1 MIYQVNH
8 ITEYAYLVHIIF
20 VVGANHVAQCI
31 LDSFN
36 LRRGLESHQLRKW
49 FGNLTLVLVVL
60 AELVI
65 ALQVSALSG
74 WLHLGRL
81 IRRLLIA
88 RFLLLLLLFS
98 LCFLRLWL
106 CTVVLLSLIS
116 SRWPSSLSGVRLW
129 CVSLWFLGAHWIRKD
144 DLMIVLTL
152 QYLISPLW

>member
-36 LRRGLESHQLRKW
+36 LRRSLESNQLREW

-65 ALQVSALSG
+65 ALQVSVLF
-74 WLHLGRL
+74 RD
-81 IRRLLIA
+81 LLL
-88 RFLLLLLLFS
+88 FLLLLLLLLFFIGFLCLWS
-98 LCFLRLWL
+98 LQLFYFRLWW
-106 CTVVLLSLIS
+106 LLLLLF
-116 SRWPSSLSGVRLW
+116 RDSLSDREG
-129 CVSLWFLGAHWIRKD
+129 WFRGFAHEGIFLFTILFCEEVFMRDFVYFWF
-144 DLMIVLTL
+144 DLF
-152 QYLISPLW
+152 

>member
-65 ALQVSALSG
+65 ALQVSVLF
-74 WLHLGRL
+74 RD
-81 IRRLLIA
+81 LLL
-88 RFLLLLLLFS
+88 FLLLLLLLFLNGFLCLWILQL
-98 LCFLRLWL
+98 LCFRLWWWL
-106 CTVVLLSLIS
+106 LLLFRNSLTNRKGWFGGFAHYVL
-116 SRWPSSLSGVRLW
+116 
-129 CVSLWFLGAHWIRKD
+129 K
-144 DLMIVLTL
+144 
-152 QYLISPLW
+152 